1 MSQPKLNKQPKRR
14 PGLLRLRIRLPVR
27 AERATRSQDLGD
39 VRLQFLLDASHP
51 SK

>member
-14 PGLLRLRIRLPVR
+14 PAFLRLRLPAR
-27 AERATRSQDLGD
+27 GERATRSQDLGD